1 MSCWI
6 LIKIRQTKKE
16 LISVCIRGGQVAV
29 EIVKAMAFAV
39 DEIVQFLIELG
50 LVSVGIFASDDCLN
64 HVGDGW
70 EVHSRLC
77 AANFQRVSETRDA
90 CNAPTRVSVLM
101 VAKNGALASTC
112 QVEQSPIA
120 LSFDHQLDREHSKT
134 AGIIAPR
141 PHGTENVRARA
152 KPSI

>member
-1 MSCWI
+1 MSRWI

-50 LVSVGIFASDDCLN
+50 LVSVRIFASDDCLD
-64 HVGDGW
+64 HVSDGLV
-70 EVHSRLC
+70 VHSRSR
-77 AANFQRVSETRDA
+77 AADFQRVSGTRDA
-90 CNAPTRVSVLM
+90 CNAPTRASVLM

-112 QVEQSPIA
+112 QVEKSPIA
-120 LSFDHQLDREHSKT
+120 LSFDHQLD
-134 AGIIAPR
+134 
-141 PHGTENVRARA
+141 
-152 KPSI
+152 